1 MMTFFARL
9 RQSVETVLAAF
20 CVFLMTAMFV
30 LVVVAVAYRELG
42 ESLTWYDEVAT
53 VLLAW
58 LTYYG
63 AALAALKRAHLGSP
77 EVLRAMPMM
86 FRLPL
91 FVLSEVLVVGFFA
104 LLAWM
109 GLRAMLLLAGDTLI
123 SLPWV
128 SVQFTQSVIPI
139 GATLFIV
146 GELLSIPQEWH
157 SLQHVPAAGEEMI
170 ERLS

>member
-1 MMTFFARL
+1 MTFFARL

-63 AALAALKRAHLGSP
+63 AALAALRRAHLGSP

-86 FRLPL
+86 LRLPL
-91 FVLSEVLVVGFFA
+91 FVLSEALVVGFFA

-109 GLRAMLLLAGDTLI
+109 GFQAMLLLAGDTLI
-123 SLPWV
+123 SLPFV

-139 GATLFIV
+139 GATLFV
-146 GELLSIPQEWH
+146 LCELLSIPQEWRM
-157 SLQHVPAAGEEMI
+157 LQHAPALGEEMI